1 MRKFLF
7 VICLILFAISN
18 YARERVSFNEDWY
31 FSKLDSTDMDTT
43 WNYLNIREWLMPMK
57 NSFLLDETKLERPEG
72 SLSGGKFAENNFDDS
87 VWRKLNLPHDWG
99 IEGPFIQD
107 YPGETAKLPWFGVA
121 WYRKHFTI
129 NESDKGKQFYLD
141 IDGAMAFS
149 AIWCNGYFVGG
160 WPYGYASFRVDLTP
174 YIKTEQENVIAI
186 RLDNPEESS
195 RWYPGGGIYRNVW
208 LLKTNPIHISQWGT
222 FIKTESIQNESAT
235 IDLQIDITNKQSHSK
250 TLDIKTEIYEQA
262 IDGQPKGKVL
272 AVHLQKAIINT
283 NQNRVTQKF
292 HINNPKLWDIESPHM
307 YVAVTTL
314 SEKDKKIDSYQTPFG
329 IRTIEFKAD
338 DGFHLNGRRVRLQG
352 VCMHHDLGAL
362 GAAFNYRAQ
371 ERQLE
376 ILKEMGVNAIRTS
389 HNPPAPEMLELCD
402 KMGFLVIDE
411 FVDTWVMPK
420 KKNGY
425 ALLFN
430 DWHEQDLRAFIRR
443 DRNHPCIIMWSTG
456 NEVGE
461 QRTTEGLKISKSL
474 TTIVHQED
482 PTRPATIGCDNPN
495 APFNGFENTTDIFGF
510 NYKPH
515 LYEKFGSDKP
525 HIPFYGSETASCIS
539 TRGEYLF
546 PVDENKS
553 GGKIG
558 FQMSS
563 YDLYAPSWASPPDTE
578 FRGQDKAPANAGEF
592 VWTGFDYLG
601 EPTPFTRDMTV
612 LTNYHNPIERAE
624 AEKELKEMGKIIV
637 PSRSSYFGIVD
648 LAGFK
653 KDRFYIY
660 QARWRPDL
668 PMAHILPHWNWPD
681 RIGKVTPVHVYTSGD
696 SAELFVNGKS
706 LGLKKKANNEYRL
719 RWDDVIYQ
727 PGEVKV
733 IAYKNGKKW
742 AEDIVKTSEAAA
754 KLTAEYDRPCMQAD
768 GNDLIYVTIKI
779 KDPNGLFVPTANNLV
794 KFEVSGAARI
804 VATDNGD
811 PTSHELF
818 QNHYIKAF
826 NGLCL
831 AILRSIKDVPG
842 DIQLKV
848 VSEGL
853 ESTMLNL
860 KSIK

>member
-1 MRKFLF
+1 
-7 VICLILFAISN
+7 
-18 YARERVSFNEDWY
+18 
-31 FSKLDSTDMDTT
+31 
-43 WNYLNIREWLMPMK
+43 
-57 NSFLLDETKLERPEG
+57 
-72 SLSGGKFAENNFDDS
+72 
-87 VWRKLNLPHDWG
+87 
-99 IEGPFIQD
+99 
-107 YPGETAKLPWFGVA
+107 
-121 WYRKHFTI
+121 
-129 NESDKGKQFYLD
+129 
-141 IDGAMAFS
+141 
-149 AIWCNGYFVGG
+149 
-160 WPYGYASFRVDLTP
+160 
-174 YIKTEQENVIAI
+174 
-186 RLDNPEESS
+186 
-195 RWYPGGGIYRNVW
+195 
-208 LLKTNPIHISQWGT
+208 
-222 FIKTESIQNESAT
+222 
-235 IDLQIDITNKQSHSK
+235 
-250 TLDIKTEIYEQA
+250 
-262 IDGQPKGKVL
+262 
-272 AVHLQKAIINT
+272 
-283 NQNRVTQKF
+283 
-292 HINNPKLWDIESPHM
+292 
-307 YVAVTTL
+307 
-314 SEKDKKIDSYQTPFG
+314 
-329 IRTIEFKAD
+329 
-338 DGFHLNGRRVRLQG
+338 
-352 VCMHHDLGAL
+352 
-362 GAAFNYRAQ
+362 
-371 ERQLE
+371 
-376 ILKEMGVNAIRTS
+376 
-389 HNPPAPEMLELCD
+389 
-402 KMGFLVIDE
+402 
-411 FVDTWVMPK
+411 
-420 KKNGY
+420 
-425 ALLFN
+425 
-430 DWHEQDLRAFIRR
+430 
-443 DRNHPCIIMWSTG
+443 
-456 NEVGE
+456 
-461 QRTTEGLKISKSL
+461 
-474 TTIVHQED
+474 
-482 PTRPATIGCDNPN
+482 
-495 APFNGFENTTDIFGF
+495 
-510 NYKPH
+510 
-515 LYEKFGSDKP
+515 
-525 HIPFYGSETASCIS
+525 
-539 TRGEYLF
+539 
-546 PVDENKS
+546 
-553 GGKIG
+553 
-558 FQMSS
+558 MSS